1 MEQKA
6 ISQDVSQ
13 LIWFGHQESR
23 FGGDYDRQEV
33 TMSMIEENE
42 TEKGV
47 GQTAPPGMAVRA
59 GKMSRY
65 LDLILERLGPSAGVI
80 IGFLLIIVIGV
91 VLSPNFISQ
100 RNVLNILRQ
109 TSMLGVVT
117 VGMTFVILTAG
128 IDLSVGMTLSLY
140 SVAGAMLF
148 ANGEGYPLPVVI
160 LATLA
165 LGAAVGAFNAGIIIW
180 RGVAPFIVTLAMM
193 AIASGAALTI
203 SGGKPIGGIKGTY
216 AWLGAGS
223 IGPVP
228 VPVIIMLAAFLLGG
242 LVLRFTPYGRQVYAV
257 GGNEEAARL
266 SGIPVNRVKLIT
278 YMISNVS
285 AALGG
290 IIFSARVTVGDPWA
304 GRGLELDAIASVVLG
319 GTSLFG
325 GVGSLGGTLLGAL
338 IISMINNLLNLLN
351 VSPYTQ
357 GIAKGFIILV
367 AISLY
372 KKRAA

>member
-1 MEQKA
+1 MTENGK
-6 ISQDVSQ
+6 I
-13 LIWFGHQESR
+13 
-23 FGGDYDRQEV
+23 EV
-33 TMSMIEENE
+33 
-42 TEKGV
+42 GR
-47 GQTAPPGMAVRA
+47 PPPPRRTVRS
-59 GKMSRY
+59 GIKSRY
-65 LDLILERLGPSAGVI
+65 LDPALDRLGPSAGVI
-80 IGFLLIIVIGV
+80 IGFLLIIVIGA
-91 VLSPNFISQ
+91 VLSPNFMSE

-109 TSMLGVVT
+109 TAMLGVVS

-140 SVAGAMLF
+140 SVVSAMLF
-148 ANGEGYPLPVVI
+148 ANGAGYPLPVVI

-165 LGAAVGAFNAGIIIW
+165 LGVAIGAFNAGIIIW

-203 SGGKPIGGIKGTY
+203 SGGKPIGGIQGIY

-223 IGPVP
+223 IGLVP
-228 VPVIIMLAAFLLGG
+228 VPVIIMLAAFLLGDF
-242 LVLRFTPYGRQVYAV
+242 VLRFTPYGRQVYAV

-266 SGIPVNRVKLIT
+266 SGIPVNRVKLVT
-278 YMISNVS
+278 YMVSNAS

-325 GVGSLGGTLLGAL
+325 GVGSLWGTLLGAL

-367 AISLY
+367 AVALY
-372 KKRAA
+372 KKRKA

>member
-1 MEQKA
+1 MPEDREQRYSEPRA
-6 ISQDVSQ
+6 ALRELSSGIVSKF
-13 LIWFGHQESR
+13 LNPAW
-23 FGGDYDRQEV
+23 DR
-33 TMSMIEENE
+33 I
-42 TEKGV
+42 
-47 GQTAPPGMAVRA
+47 
-59 GKMSRY
+59 
-65 LDLILERLGPSAGVI
+65 GPSAGVV
-80 IGFLLIIVIGV
+80 IGFLVVVAIGAMLAPSFV
-91 VLSPNFISQ
+91 SE
-100 RNVLNILRQ
+100 RNVVNILRQ

-140 SVAGAMLF
+140 SVVGAMLF
-148 ANGEGYPLPVVI
+148 ANGAGLPLPIVI

-165 LGAAVGAFNAGIIIW
+165 LGAAVGALNAGIIIW
-180 RGVAPFIVTLAMM
+180 RGVAPFVVTLAMM
-193 AIASGAALTI
+193 AIASGVALTI
-203 SGGKPIGGIKGTY
+203 SGGKPIGGIQGAY

-223 IGPVP
+223 VGPVP
-228 VPVIIMLAAFLLGG
+228 VPVLIMVTAFVLGDF
-242 LVLRFTPYGRQVYAV
+242 VLRYTPYGRYVYAV

-278 YMISNVS
+278 YMISNAC

-304 GRGLELDAIASVVLG
+304 GRGLELDAIAAVVLG

-338 IISMINNLLNLLN
+338 IIAMINNLLNLLN

-357 GIAKGFIILV
+357 GIAKGLIILV
-367 AISLY
+367 AVTLY
-372 KKRAA
+372 KKREA

>member
-1 MEQKA
+1 MTQ
-6 ISQDVSQ
+6 
-13 LIWFGHQESR
+13 
-23 FGGDYDRQEV
+23 DRQEP
-33 TMSMIEENE
+33 
-42 TEKGV
+42 V
-47 GQTAPPGMAVRA
+47 GGSPLALRSLRSEFKSRFLAPA
-59 GKMSRY
+59 
-65 LDLILERLGPSAGVI
+65 LDRLGPSAGAI
-80 IGFLLIIVIGV
+80 IGFLVVVAIGALLAPSFV
-91 VLSPNFISQ
+91 SE

-140 SVAGAMLF
+140 SVVGAMLF
-148 ANGEGYPLPVVI
+148 ADGTGLPLPIVI
-160 LATLA
+160 LATVV
-165 LGAAVGAFNAGIIIW
+165 LGVAVGALNAGIIIW
-180 RGVAPFIVTLAMM
+180 RGVAPFVVTLAMM

-203 SGGKPIGGIKGTY
+203 SGGKPIGGIQGTY

-223 IGPVP
+223 IGPLP
-228 VPVIIMLAAFLLGG
+228 VPVVIMLTAFLLGDF
-242 LVLRFTPYGRQVYAV
+242 VLRFTPYGRYVFAV

-266 SGIPVNRVKLIT
+266 SGIPVNRVKLAT
-278 YMISNVS
+278 YMISNAS

-325 GVGSLGGTLLGAL
+325 GVGSLWGTLLGAL

-351 VSPYTQ
+351 VSPYMQ
-357 GIAKGFIILV
+357 GIAKGVIILV
-367 AISLY
+367 AVALY
-372 KKRAA
+372 KKREA

>member
-1 MEQKA
+1 MA
-6 ISQDVSQ
+6 
-13 LIWFGHQESR
+13 ES
-23 FGGDYDRQEV
+23 G
-33 TMSMIEENE
+33 ENLDNH
-42 TEKGV
+42 
-47 GQTAPPGMAVRA
+47 PRSRPGAWRSTI
-59 GKMSRY
+59 KPKY
-65 LDLILERLGPSAGVI
+65 LDPALERLGPSVGAI
-80 IGFLLIIVIGV
+80 IGFLIIIALGS
-91 VLSPNFISQ
+91 VLSPEFMSE

-140 SVAGAMLF
+140 SVVGAMLF
-148 ANGEGYPLPVVI
+148 ANGAGYPLAVVV

-165 LGAAVGAFNAGIIIW
+165 LGVAVGGFNAAIIIW

-203 SGGKPIGGIKGTY
+203 SGGKPIGGIQGTY

-228 VPVIIMLAAFLLGG
+228 VPVLIMLAAFALGDF
-242 LVLRFTPYGRQVYAV
+242 VLRFTPYGRQVYAV

-266 SGIPVNRVKLIT
+266 SGIPVNQVKLVT
-278 YMISNVS
+278 YMISNAS

-325 GVGSLGGTLLGAL
+325 GVGSMWGTLLGAL

-367 AISLY
+367 AIALY
-372 KKRAA
+372 KKREA

>member
-1 MEQKA
+1 MTE
-6 ISQDVSQ
+6 
-13 LIWFGHQESR
+13 GQER
-23 FGGDYDRQEV
+23 RAGG
-33 TMSMIEENE
+33 S
-42 TEKGV
+42 
-47 GQTAPPGMAVRA
+47 APPGTPAPPARKA
-59 GKMSRY
+59 RFLGPAF
-65 LDLILERLGPSAGVI
+65 DRLGPNTGVI
-80 IGFLLIIVIGV
+80 IGFLLIVAIGAA
-91 VLSPNFISQ
+91 LSPSFLTE
-100 RNVLNILRQ
+100 RNILNILRQ
-109 TSMLGVVT
+109 SAMLGVVT

-140 SVAGAMLF
+140 SVVGAMLF
-148 ANGEGYPLPVVI
+148 ANGEGFPLPVVI
-160 LATLA
+160 VATLA

-193 AIASGAALTI
+193 AIASGAALTV
-203 SGGKPIGGIKGTY
+203 SGGKPIGGIQGAY

-228 VPVIIMLAAFLLGG
+228 VPVLIMLAAFLLGG
-242 LVLRFTPYGRQVYAV
+242 FVLRYTPYGRQVYAI

-278 YMISNVS
+278 YMISNMA

-304 GRGLELDAIASVVLG
+304 GRGLELDAIAAVVLG

-325 GVGSLGGTLLGAL
+325 GVGSLGGTLLGTL

-357 GIAKGFIILV
+357 GIAKGAIILV
-367 AISLY
+367 AVALY
-372 KKRAA
+372 KKRNA

>member
-1 MEQKA
+1 M
-6 ISQDVSQ
+6 D
-13 LIWFGHQESR
+13 
-23 FGGDYDRQEV
+23 
-33 TMSMIEENE
+33 
-42 TEKGV
+42 
-47 GQTAPPGMAVRA
+47 
-59 GKMSRY
+59 
-65 LDLILERLGPSAGVI
+65 RLGPSAGVI
-80 IGFLLIIVIGV
+80 IGFLLIIAIGA
-91 VLSPNFISQ
+91 VLSPNFMSE
-100 RNVLNILRQ
+100 RNVLNVLRQ
-109 TSMLGVVT
+109 TAMLGVVS

-140 SVAGAMLF
+140 SVVSAMLF
-148 ANGEGYPLPVVI
+148 ANGAGYPLPVVI

-165 LGAAVGAFNAGIIIW
+165 LGVAIGAFNAGIIIW

-203 SGGKPIGGIKGTY
+203 SGGKPIGGIHGIY

-223 IGPVP
+223 IGLVP
-228 VPVIIMLAAFLLGG
+228 VPVIIMLAAFLLGDF
-242 LVLRFTPYGRQVYAV
+242 VLRFTPYGRQVYAV

-266 SGIPVNRVKLIT
+266 SGIPVNRVKLVT
-278 YMISNVS
+278 YMVSNAS

-325 GVGSLGGTLLGAL
+325 GVGSLWGTLLGAL

-367 AISLY
+367 AVALY
-372 KKRAA
+372 KKRKA